1 MVRLS
6 VIATPLAIERRDGTG
21 GEAMDRRAIIESH
34 AGERIA
40 LIAASHLRLTG
51 RELVP
56 ADGDIAEAMWNL
68 PAVVLAHGT
77 ESDPLFFY
85 GNRAALSLF
94 EVAAEDFI
102 RMPSRLSAEPLRREE
117 RARLLA
123 SVAQNGFTEDYSGT
137 RVSATGQRFRIDRA
151 TVTDRAEAIHGQAAT
166 FDSWIEVD

>member
-1 MVRLS
+1 M
-6 VIATPLAIERRDGTG
+6 GQG
-21 GEAMDRRAIIESH
+21 GERMDARAIIESH

-51 RELVP
+51 CDLVP
-56 ADGDIAEAMWNL
+56 ARGDIAEAMWNL

-85 GNRAALSLF
+85 GNRAALGLF

-123 SVAQNGFTEDYSGT
+123 RVTQHGFIADYSGI
-137 RVSATGQRFRIDRA
+137 RVSATGRRFRIEQA
-151 TVTDRAEAIHGQAAT
+151 TVWNLADKAGASRGQAAT
-166 FDSWIEVD
+166 FDRWMEAD